1 MYYWWECKM
10 VEQLRKR
17 AWQLL
22 KKLNTEL
29 LCDPPIPGLG
39 FYSEELKTCHSK
51 TCTWMYTA
59 ALFVRAKKLETT
71 QMSIN
76 QWIDQHNMV
85 YAYNARFFGN
95 KKERRTDTMGMNL
108 EIIMLN
114 ERSQIQKVT
123 HCMIPFVWN
132 VQNQQIYRDR
142 K

>member
-1 MYYWWECKM
+1 
-10 VEQLRKR
+10 
-17 AWQLL
+17 
-22 KKLNTEL
+22 
-29 LCDPPIPGLG
+29 
-39 FYSEELKTCHSK
+39 
-51 TCTWMYTA
+51 MYTA

-123 HCMIPFVWN
+123 YCMIPFVWN